1 MADTVT
7 SRVLRQS
14 AREYTVLMTS
24 LSDGTGETNVIKVDI
39 STLTDRNGATLT
51 LAKIS
56 NIAWVTS
63 FPYVKITFDHNT
75 DDTGL
80 LLTGSGEL
88 SFERIGGLVDPA
100 SAGGTGD
107 ILLTAPAGNSG
118 AVYTIILT
126 LEK

>member
-1 MADTVT
+1 MADAVT
-7 SRVLRQS
+7 SRVLVDRGS
-14 AREYTVLMTS
+14 EYTILLTN
-24 LSDGTGETNVIKVDI
+24 LSDGTGEAAVKKVDI
-39 STLTDRNGATLT
+39 STLVGRQGGIPTAV
-51 LAKIS
+51 KIR

-63 FPYVKITFDHNT
+63 FPYVKLAFDHNT
-75 DDTGL
+75 DDMGL

-88 SFERIGGLVDPA
+88 SFERIGGLTDPA

-107 ILLTAPAGNSG
+107 ILLTAPSSNAG

>member
-7 SRVLRQS
+7 SRVIRQS
-14 AREYTVLMTS
+14 AREYTILLTN
-24 LSDGTGETNVIKVDI
+24 LSDGTGESNVNKVDI

-63 FPYVKITFDHNT
+63 FPYIKLTFDHNT
-75 DDTGL
+75 DDMGIM
-80 LLTGSGEL
+80 LTGSGEL
-88 SFERIGGLVDPA
+88 SFERIGGLTDPA

-107 ILLTAPAGNSG
+107 ILLTAPASNTG
-118 AVYTIILT
+118 AVYTVILT